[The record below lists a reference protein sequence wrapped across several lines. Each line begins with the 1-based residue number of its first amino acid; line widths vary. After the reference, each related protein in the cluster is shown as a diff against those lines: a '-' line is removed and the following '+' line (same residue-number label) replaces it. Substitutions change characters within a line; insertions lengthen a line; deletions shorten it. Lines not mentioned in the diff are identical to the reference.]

1 MKLKFKNQ
9 EFQTDATNAAV
20 ELFKGQEKA
29 NMTFSIADN
38 SAQAS
43 FLQNEFGFGN
53 KLLLDEET
61 INNNLHAIQ
70 KAHSLPQ
77 TDIDSIKAV
86 PLSIEMET
94 GTGKTYVYTKTILE
108 LNKRYGFTKF
118 IIVVPSIAIRE
129 GVNKSFQITEEHF
142 KNQYDSVPYR
152 YFIYNS
158 AKLSDVRAFATSSNI
173 EIMII
178 NIDAFKKAE
187 NIINQEQDK
196 LNGETAMRY
205 IQDTNP
211 VVIIDEPQSVDNTPK
226 AKEAIAT
233 LNPLCI
239 LRYSATHREK
249 QNLVYRLT
257 PVDAYQMGLVK
268 QICVISNAVL
278 NDSNKPYIALK
289 DVSNA
294 NGFSAKIEID
304 VEDENGHVT
313 RKVITVKPNDDLF
326 MKSGHRKIYDGYVV
340 AGIDCTKGFEGVEFA
355 NSEYVALGKAIGS
368 VDEKVLKRAQ
378 IYQTI
383 KTHLDKELRYFDM
396 GIKVLSLFFIDE
408 VKKYRQEDGSKGIY
422 AEMFEEC
429 YNELINKPKYA
440 ILKTKFDTD
449 VNKAHNGYFSQ
460 DKKGKYKDTKGD
472 TQADDDTYNTIMKDK
487 EWLLSFECPLRF
499 IFSHSALKEG
509 WDNPNVFQVCTLIEQ
524 KSLFTCRQKVGRGLR
539 LCVNQDGERI
549 EDKDINVLHVI
560 ANESFA
566 EFAEKLQKEIE
577 DETGVKFGIF
587 ELDMLIGYAYDE
599 EVEIERTVSES
610 EATAIVEDLQ
620 KFGVID
626 DGGYIKPEVKAEEIK
641 IENIPMP
648 EPLKQEVVQTLKAA
662 KPVSVAAL
670 ASTTYK
676 ETVVEKKTFSYEEA
690 AAIMDELK
698 NKKVIDNKGKIKD
711 TMKAQLAAGTL
722 NLSER
727 WSKAAQRAVLQSMNK
742 ADNKL
747 NIRDASRDVTVKLN
761 KRAIVSPE
769 FQELWDKIKQKTTYR
784 VQFDLEKLI
793 SDSIKDIREMSEIA
807 APRLISQT
815 AGIDI
820 QKSGV
825 TAQAGAMLTQNLE
838 QNYDVLPDILR
849 LISTKTLLKR
859 STVNKIIQ
867 ESGRAA
873 DFLKNP
879 QEFYEKVLEIIQ
891 RNRHKLA
898 IDGIKY
904 IKLAGEEYS
913 VMEIFSNEEL
923 TANLDRNAIAVKNSV
938 YDYIVYDSST
948 VERPF
953 AVALDEDPDVKMF
966 FKIPSRFKI
975 DTPIGTYNPDWAVYL
990 EKNGEQKLYFVL
1002 ETKGTDNFYGLRP
1015 EEQQKIHC
1023 GAQHFKALEGVG
1035 FSEQPVR
1042 NWQEFKK
1049 TV

>member
-9 EFQTDATNAAV
+9 DFQTDAVNAAV

-29 NMTFSIADN
+29 NMTFSVADN

-61 INNNLHAIQ
+61 INSNLHAIQ
-70 KAHSLPQ
+70 KAHSLPL
-77 TDIDSIKAV
+77 TDIDGLNAV

-94 GTGKTYVYTKTILE
+94 GTGKTFVYTKTILE

-118 IIVVPSIAIRE
+118 IIVVPSVAIRE
-129 GVNKSFQITEEHF
+129 GVNKSFQVTEEYF

-226 AKEAIAT
+226 AKEAIT
-233 LNPLCI
+233 SLNPLCV

-289 DVSNA
+289 EVSSS

-304 VEDENGHVT
+304 VEDKDAKVT

-326 MKSGHRKIYDGYVV
+326 IKSGHRKIYDGYIV
-340 AGIDCTKGFEGVEFA
+340 AGIDCTKGFEGVEFS
-355 NSEYVALGKAIGS
+355 NSEYVGLGKAIGS
-368 VDEKVLKRAQ
+368 VDENVIKRAQ

-383 KTHLDKELRYFDM
+383 KTHLNKELQLFDK

-408 VKKYRQEDGSKGIY
+408 VKKYRLEDGSKGIY
-422 AEMFEEC
+422 AQMFEEC
-429 YNELINKPKYA
+429 YQELINSPKYA

-524 KSLFTCRQKVGRGLR
+524 KSLFTCRQKIGRGLR

-549 EDKDINVLHVI
+549 EDKEINVLHVI
-560 ANESFA
+560 ANESFS

-599 EVEIERTVSES
+599 EVEVERTVSET

-626 DGGYIKPEVKAEEIK
+626 DAGVIKPDVKPEEITF
-641 IENIPMP
+641 ENIPMP
-648 EPLKQEVVQTLKAA
+648 EPLKHEVVQTLKAA

-670 ASTTYK
+670 ACTTYK

-698 NKKVIDNKGKIKD
+698 DKKVIDNKGKIKD

-727 WSKAAQRAVLQSMNK
+727 WSKAAQKAVLQSMNK
-742 ADNKL
+742 ADNKPI
-747 NIRDASRDVTVKLN
+747 IRDASREVTVKLN
-761 KRAIVSPE
+761 KRAIISPE
-769 FQELWDKIKQKTTYR
+769 FLELFDKIKQKTTYR
-784 VQFDLEKLI
+784 VQFDLKKLVADCI
-793 SDSIKDIREMSEIA
+793 NDIREMPEVAS
-807 APRLISQT
+807 PRLISQT
-815 AGIDI
+815 AKVNVE
-820 QKSGV
+820 KSGV
-825 TAQAGAMLTQNLE
+825 STQEGSLFIQNLE
-838 QNYDVLPDILR
+838 HNYDVLPDILR

-859 STVNKIIQ
+859 STINYIIQ
-867 ESGRAA
+867 ESGRAG

-879 QEFYEKVLEIIQ
+879 QDFYEKVLEIIQ

-923 TANLDRNAIAVKNSV
+923 TANLDKNAVAVKNSV
-938 YDYIVYDSST
+938 YDYIIYDSPT
-948 VERPF
+948 VEKPF

-990 EKNGEQKLYFVL
+990 ERNGEQKLYFVL
-1002 ETKGTDNFYGLRP
+1002 ETKGTDDFYGLRP

-1023 GAQHFKALEGVG
+1023 GAQHFKALDDVG
-1035 FSEQPVR
+1035 FSEKPVR
-1042 NWQEFKK
+1042 SWHEFKK

>member
-1 MKLKFKNQ
+1 
-9 EFQTDATNAAV
+9 
-20 ELFKGQEKA
+20 
-29 NMTFSIADN
+29 
-38 SAQAS
+38 
-43 FLQNEFGFGN
+43 
-53 KLLLDEET
+53 
-61 INNNLHAIQ
+61 
-70 KAHSLPQ
+70 
-77 TDIDSIKAV
+77 
-86 PLSIEMET
+86 
-94 GTGKTYVYTKTILE
+94 
-108 LNKRYGFTKF
+108 
-118 IIVVPSIAIRE
+118 
-129 GVNKSFQITEEHF
+129 
-142 KNQYDSVPYR
+142 
-152 YFIYNS
+152 
-158 AKLSDVRAFATSSNI
+158 
-173 EIMII
+173 
-178 NIDAFKKAE
+178 
-187 NIINQEQDK
+187 
-196 LNGETAMRY
+196 
-205 IQDTNP
+205 
-211 VVIIDEPQSVDNTPK
+211 
-226 AKEAIAT
+226 
-233 LNPLCI
+233 
-239 LRYSATHREK
+239 
-249 QNLVYRLT
+249 
-257 PVDAYQMGLVK
+257 
-268 QICVISNAVL
+268 
-278 NDSNKPYIALK
+278 
-289 DVSNA
+289 
-294 NGFSAKIEID
+294 
-304 VEDENGHVT
+304 
-313 RKVITVKPNDDLF
+313 
-326 MKSGHRKIYDGYVV
+326 
-340 AGIDCTKGFEGVEFA
+340 
-355 NSEYVALGKAIGS
+355 
-368 VDEKVLKRAQ
+368 
-378 IYQTI
+378 
-383 KTHLDKELRYFDM
+383 M

-408 VKKYRQEDGSKGIY
+408 VKKYRLEDGSKGIY
-422 AEMFEEC
+422 AQMFEEC
-429 YNELINKPKYA
+429 YQELINSPKYA

-472 TQADDDTYNTIMKDK
+472 TQADEDTYSTIMKKK

-577 DETGVKFGIF
+577 DETGVRFGMF

-599 EVEIERTVSES
+599 EVEVERTVSES

-620 KFGVID
+620 KFGLID

-698 NKKVIDNKGKIKD
+698 DKKVIDNKGKIKD

-742 ADNKL
+742 AENKL

-761 KRAIVSPE
+761 KRAIISPE

-793 SDSIKDIREMSEIA
+793 ADSIKDIREMSEIA

-820 QKSGV
+820 QKSGI
-825 TAQAGAMLTQNLE
+825 TAQAGAMFTQNLE

-1042 NWQEFKK
+1042 DWQEFKK

>member
-1 MKLKFKNQ
+1 
-9 EFQTDATNAAV
+9 
-20 ELFKGQEKA
+20 
-29 NMTFSIADN
+29 
-38 SAQAS
+38 
-43 FLQNEFGFGN
+43 
-53 KLLLDEET
+53 
-61 INNNLHAIQ
+61 
-70 KAHSLPQ
+70 
-77 TDIDSIKAV
+77 
-86 PLSIEMET
+86 
-94 GTGKTYVYTKTILE
+94 
-108 LNKRYGFTKF
+108 
-118 IIVVPSIAIRE
+118 
-129 GVNKSFQITEEHF
+129 
-142 KNQYDSVPYR
+142 
-152 YFIYNS
+152 
-158 AKLSDVRAFATSSNI
+158 
-173 EIMII
+173 
-178 NIDAFKKAE
+178 
-187 NIINQEQDK
+187 
-196 LNGETAMRY
+196 
-205 IQDTNP
+205 
-211 VVIIDEPQSVDNTPK
+211 
-226 AKEAIAT
+226 
-233 LNPLCI
+233 
-239 LRYSATHREK
+239 
-249 QNLVYRLT
+249 
-257 PVDAYQMGLVK
+257 
-268 QICVISNAVL
+268 
-278 NDSNKPYIALK
+278 
-289 DVSNA
+289 
-294 NGFSAKIEID
+294 
-304 VEDENGHVT
+304 
-313 RKVITVKPNDDLF
+313 
-326 MKSGHRKIYDGYVV
+326 
-340 AGIDCTKGFEGVEFA
+340 
-355 NSEYVALGKAIGS
+355 
-368 VDEKVLKRAQ
+368 
-378 IYQTI
+378 
-383 KTHLDKELRYFDM
+383 
-396 GIKVLSLFFIDE
+396 
-408 VKKYRQEDGSKGIY
+408 
-422 AEMFEEC
+422 
-429 YNELINKPKYA
+429 
-440 ILKTKFDTD
+440 
-449 VNKAHNGYFSQ
+449 
-460 DKKGKYKDTKGD
+460 
-472 TQADDDTYNTIMKDK
+472 
-487 EWLLSFECPLRF
+487 
-499 IFSHSALKEG
+499 
-509 WDNPNVFQVCTLIEQ
+509 
-524 KSLFTCRQKVGRGLR
+524 
-539 LCVNQDGERI
+539 
-549 EDKDINVLHVI
+549 
-560 ANESFA
+560 
-566 EFAEKLQKEIE
+566 
-577 DETGVKFGIF
+577 
-587 ELDMLIGYAYDE
+587 
-599 EVEIERTVSES
+599 
-610 EATAIVEDLQ
+610 
-620 KFGVID
+620 
-626 DGGYIKPEVKAEEIK
+626 
-641 IENIPMP
+641 
-648 EPLKQEVVQTLKAA
+648 KQEVVQTLKAA

-698 NKKVIDNKGKIKD
+698 DKKVIDNKGKIKD

-742 ADNKL
+742 AENKL

-761 KRAIVSPE
+761 KRAIISPE

-793 SDSIKDIREMSEIA
+793 ADSIKDIREMSEIA

-820 QKSGV
+820 QKSGI
-825 TAQAGAMLTQNLE
+825 TAQAGAMFTQNLE

-1042 NWQEFKK
+1042 DWQEFKK